1 MSAISL
7 GIPWVPLVAWCA
19 LVRLQCLPRARRS
32 VTHQLPA
39 VDCLLGL
46 GSGSL
51 SLSLAGAVRTTRL
64 QGHEWERRSL
74 GRVLAD
80 HFTYPVA
87 DAKRYGRD
95 PQRENKQFASRWT
108 TLRFRSEIPEAERNV
123 VLAPCGRCA
132 AKWYGEVAAQVLAE
146 GPPVKISDDALRTFP
161 ARVAPHAFQS
171 AAGHTPAQAPRAV
184 ESATSPFP
192 APVVAHRQPPSAP
205 GDLVGAPSCAPT
217 AAAAQS
223 SGQRFHQLSKL
234 MAWKQQGLLSEDEF
248 VKLKRELCS

>member
-1 MSAISL
+1 MPFPPASEHVHL
-7 GIPWVPLVAWCA
+7 
-19 LVRLQCLPRARRS
+19 LQ
-32 VTHQLPA
+32 
-39 VDCLLGL
+39 
-46 GSGSL
+46 
-51 SLSLAGAVRTTRL
+51 
-64 QGHEWERRSL
+64 
-74 GRVLAD
+74 
-80 HFTYPVA
+80 
-87 DAKRYGRD
+87 K
-95 PQRENKQFASRWT
+95 
-108 TLRFRSEIPEAERNV
+108 RFRSSVLGSDQAATVEISSF
-123 VLAPCGRCA
+123 C
-132 AKWYGEVAAQVLAE
+132 
-146 GPPVKISDDALRTFP
+146 DALRTFP